1 LKNLGENFDNKVLQ
15 WTSSLCEKLNE
26 KQLDESCMCLQ
37 ETPLQSISVEEDD
50 TLTDDENNSFD
61 SDVSED
67 PEEYLLD
74 GGIEVDRDLDDQVES
89 INQ

>member
-1 LKNLGENFDNKVLQ
+1 
-15 WTSSLCEKLNE
+15 
-26 KQLDESCMCLQ
+26 MCLQ